1 MTIKALMTHVKM
13 GGDCCG
19 DRQPPM
25 VPRRARQYPNC
36 RQGAYNVAFAQL
48 ALQEMTPFMPAIY
61 HHRLQVQDNE
71 IDELQHANN
80 AAYVNWMQ
88 AAAIAHST
96 AQGWPSER
104 YWNASYAWVARSHM
118 IEYLQPA
125 LAGDQLVVR
134 TWVADMQRVSS
145 LRRYEI
151 RRETDDTILARAETR
166 WAFINLKTRK
176 PVRIPQEVQADFQ
189 VVSNGNG
196 EGVRQ

>member
-1 MTIKALMTHVKM
+1 
-13 GGDCCG
+13 
-19 DRQPPM
+19 
-25 VPRRARQYPNC
+25 
-36 RQGAYNVAFAQL
+36 
-48 ALQEMTPFMPAIY
+48 MPAIY
-61 HHRLQVQDNE
+61 HHRHQVLASE

-104 YWNASYAWVARSHM
+104 YWSASYAWVARSHK

-125 LAGDQLVVR
+125 HEGDPLIIR

-151 RRETDDTILARAETR
+151 VRDTDGILVARAETR
-166 WAFINLKTRK
+166 WAFVNLQTRK
-176 PVRIPQEVQADFQ
+176 PIRIPLEVQRDFVIVDQ
-189 VVSNGNG
+189 SSSP
-196 EGVRQ
+196 